1 MKLHHFQ
8 TYIFFFFV
16 LLQGLQG
23 DILLATYNVR
33 NYLLTDRLVPTE
45 DRSKSIWRKDY
56 PKPEFEKR
64 ALRSVIAKENPD
76 ILALQEMGSEAFLKE
91 LQRDLRVN
99 EKVNYP
105 YSALMQGVD
114 EDRHV
119 AVLSKV
125 PFLEVVQ
132 HKDLTY
138 KYFGNTEQLRR
149 GLLEVK
155 FMTNGVKWSLF
166 NVHLKS
172 KWTIRD
178 DDPESAIMREAEA
191 TAVRNQLK
199 KLYPTSEN
207 YPFLLVGDFNDTPN
221 TKPIA
226 RILNSGKTELAWYI
240 YSTDARGRVWTHY
253 WRRGGSYTQ
262 VDYIFASVAMLG
274 KLPNGKSTRGRIE
287 DSEETLIAS
296 DHRMVLVELPFRTK

>member
-1 MKLHHFQ
+1 M
-8 TYIFFFFV
+8 
-16 LLQGLQG
+16 
-23 DILLATYNVR
+23 
-33 NYLLTDRLVPTE
+33 LTDRLVPIEGST
-45 DRSKSIWRKDY
+45 KSVWREEY

-64 ALRSVIAKENPD
+64 ALRKIIAKENPD
-76 ILALQEMGSEAFLKE
+76 ILALQEMGSEPFLKE
-91 LQRDLRVN
+91 LQRDLRIN

-125 PFLEVVQ
+125 PFLEIVR

-138 KYFGNTEQLRR
+138 NYFGNKETLRR

-155 FMTNGVKWSLF
+155 FMTGDVKWSIF

-172 KWTIRD
+172 KWTVRD

-191 TAVRNQLK
+191 TSVRNYLK
-199 KLYPTSEN
+199 KQYPASEN
-207 YPFLLVGDFNDTPN
+207 YPYLLVGDFNDTPN
-221 TKPIA
+221 SKPIA
-226 RILNSGKTELAWYI
+226 RILKSGKTDLAWYI
-240 YSTDARGRVWTHY
+240 YSTDDRGRVWTHY
-253 WRRGGSYTQ
+253 WRRGASYTQ

-274 KLPNGKSTRGRIE
+274 KLPKGKSSRGRIE
-287 DSEETLIAS
+287 DSADTLIAS
-296 DHRMVLVELPFRTK
+296 DHRMVLVELPFSAKAK